1 MLSNSI
7 IEFDVFIYRC
17 PEFTLTSILVPI
29 QFFLFERGKECF
41 RNSIEL
47 PCFVLCVMIK
57 ADEAEGMSA
66 LLDDD
71 W

>member
-1 MLSNSI
+1 MVQNKYRNVAAAERRGEMSNS
-7 IEFDVFIYRC
+7 
-17 PEFTLTSILVPI
+17 LILAI

-57 ADEAEGMSA
+57 ADEAEGLSA